1 MTLYL
6 DYKNTPIRCPIC
18 LIDIETD
25 DILVTPCQHHFH
37 ESCFSQYCK
46 SQKKKVISCPSCKT
60 THVGNVTV
68 QSSCPNKKQDRNK
81 RKSKQNKENV
91 NAHSRTLKNRS
102 EHHIVP
108 RSRSRSQSR
117 SQSRQSIT
125 VPRSR
130 SRSQSRQSITVP
142 RSRSRSQSREPK
154 LSSTRRS
161 PLRSN
166 FRSTS
171 VNRKRKPLRV
181 SGSSL

>member
-117 SQSRQSIT
+117 
-125 VPRSR
+125 
-130 SRSQSRQSITVP
+130 
-142 RSRSRSQSREPK
+142 EPK

>member
-18 LIDIETD
+18 LTGIETD
-25 DILVTPCQHHFH
+25 NILVTPCQHHFH

-117 SQSRQSIT
+117 QSIT
-125 VPRSR
+125 VPR

-142 RSRSRSQSREPK
+142 RSRSQSREPK
-154 LSSTRRS
+154 LSSTRRY

-166 FRSTS
+166 
-171 VNRKRKPLRV
+171 
-181 SGSSL
+181 